1 MARRRAPGE
10 VEERRAA
17 RNRDSGAETERGL
30 AREGA
35 SNRSEKRASLLSS
48 LRGQDSGQ
56 NTEKADGDEVDEAQA
71 DAEDSRVV
79 SSSLSEGGSSNGE
92 RDAVE
97 TPESADLSP
106 SRLSPSSSPALS
118 IASPLFS
125 SPSLSSLSSLS
136 SSVYDAS
143 PFAPFSCDVSLSRRG
158 DRSSSHPSSVHSS
171 SFCLSASVHL
181 SSPRLSS
188 APASGSPSLSSL
200 HKDAPADSMARTPFP
215 PYKVFPA
222 EERTADERCV
232 LLSENARLDVPLL
245 SAPAGAGISVSQE
258 SHACAASPQPCS
270 PRSSCFYT
278 WRRSGVRDSGDV
290 GEASHAAT
298 PNSFQIPKSRPAV
311 SQAASR
317 VRRLQV
323 LEIARGTCRR
333 HLLQTSELLRLVHSH
348 NRRGVVEDAAIGAL
362 KLRDLRQVVGRC
374 AAQRPSVELRRN
386 CVLVNLPYVKCIILF
401 ARILLLPSDTEST
414 PCPPPTSLQASHG
427 SPKFF
432 SFSRVFSQTPLGSVS
447 PFGSL
452 PSSSLPSS
460 SSSHAFFRPL
470 ALRPKESASS
480 LLEEDGAWS
489 ARARRGCGAQGSATA
504 VGGEETLAVAEEPLL
519 AEREEGRREEQAKRR
534 GRGGGVLEQLRGK
547 AARCSGENRAAN
559 EDGDNRERE
568 EQARSRN
575 RREWTEDSLACTPK
589 LEDETVSSG
598 ESPADD
604 CGFFWGEEKDENEH
618 KLLAKLVRLSASS
631 GDAGDGPFEFS
642 ALEAILVYVCDALK
656 SELEPISLA
665 STNLLRF
672 IHEQPSST
680 RKLRKV
686 GDLRRRL
693 GCVRDKT
700 RGIDQAL
707 RELLDSEDDLRRLQV
722 SRFWEHEKEWE
733 RPSRNAHAEEVE
745 ILLECYE
752 QEIDAL
758 LQSILRR
765 DEALDDALQ
774 LMELHLAS
782 IRNAFLK
789 SELALDIIGVLFAG
803 IAAFAGLFGMNIRS
817 GWEEEENAFWMI
829 SLVVA
834 VLSLVTVVLVYI
846 WFKRQKL

>member
-1 MARRRAPGE
+1 MARRRGPGE
-10 VEERRAA
+10 VEERGAA
-17 RNRDSGAETERGL
+17 RNRDSGAEETERGL

-35 SNRSEKRASLLSS
+35 SNRSEKRSPLVSS
-48 LRGQDSGQ
+48 LRGRDSGE
-56 NTEKADGDEVDEAQA
+56 NTEKADGDEADEAQA
-71 DAEDSRVV
+71 DADDSRVV
-79 SSSLSEGGSSNGE
+79 SSSVSEEGNNSNGK
-92 RDAVE
+92 RGAVE
-97 TPESADLSP
+97 TSESADLSP
-106 SRLSPSSSPALS
+106 SRLSPSSSLVPS
-118 IASPLFS
+118 IASPLVS
-125 SPSLSSLSSLS
+125 SSSLSSLS

-143 PFAPFSCDVSLSRRG
+143 PFAPFACDVSLSRRG
-158 DRSSSHPSSVHSS
+158 DRSSSDPSSVHSS
-171 SFCLSASVHL
+171 SGGISASRHL

-188 APASGSPSLSSL
+188 APAHGSPSLSSL
-200 HKDAPADSMARTPFP
+200 HKDAAAASMARTPFP

-222 EERTADERCV
+222 EERTADERC
-232 LLSENARLDVPLL
+232 LLPSENPRLDVPLL
-245 SAPAGAGISVSQE
+245 SPPAGSEISVSQ
-258 SHACAASPQPCS
+258 
-270 PRSSCFYT
+270 PRSPHAACFYS
-278 WRRSGVRDSGDV
+278 WRRAGAPAPGGG

-298 PNSFQIPKSRPAV
+298 PNSFQALGEM
-311 SQAASR
+311 SR
-317 VRRLQV
+317 V
-323 LEIARGTCRR
+323 EIAPR
-333 HLLQTSELLRLVHSH
+333 SLVHSH
-348 NRRGVVEDAAIGAL
+348 NRRGVVEDAAVGAL
-362 KLRDLRQVVGRC
+362 KLRDLRQVIGRC

-386 CVLVNLPYVKCIILF
+386 CVLVNLPYVKCILLCS
-401 ARILLLPSDTEST
+401 RILLLSSDTESA
-414 PCPPPTSLQASHG
+414 PNHPPSSLHASHG

-432 SFSRVFSQTPLGSVS
+432 SFSRVFSQAPLGSAS
-447 PFGSL
+447 PFASH
-452 PSSSLPSS
+452 PSS
-460 SSSHAFFRPL
+460 SSSHSFFRPP
-470 ALRPKESASS
+470 ALRPRESASS

-489 ARARRGCGAQGSATA
+489 VRARHRCGAQGSATA
-504 VGGEETLAVAEEPLL
+504 VGGEGTPAVAEEPLLL

-534 GRGGGVLEQLRGK
+534 GRGGGVREQRQGK
-547 AARCSGENRAAN
+547 TARRCGENEAAN
-559 EDGDNRERE
+559 EGGDNRERE
-568 EQARSRN
+568 EQARSRS
-575 RREWTEDSLACTPK
+575 RREWTEDCLAWTPK
-589 LEDETVSSG
+589 LEDETVSSA
-598 ESPADD
+598 ESPAEE

-618 KLLAKLVRLSASS
+618 KLLTKLVRLSAAS
-631 GDAGDGPFEFS
+631 GDAGDGPFEFV
-642 ALEAILVYVCDALK
+642 ALEAILVHVCDALK

-693 GCVRDKT
+693 GCVRDKA

-745 ILLECYE
+745 ILLECYQ

-789 SELALDIIGVLFAG
+789 SELALDIIGVLFSG

-817 GWEEEENAFWMI
+817 GWEEEENAFWAI

-834 VLSLVTVVLVYI
+834 VLSLATVVLVYI

>member
-10 VEERRAA
+10 VEEKGAA
-17 RNRDSGAETERGL
+17 RNRDSGAEETERGL

-35 SNRSEKRASLLSS
+35 SNRSEKRSPLVSS
-48 LRGQDSGQ
+48 LRGRDSGE
-56 NTEKADGDEVDEAQA
+56 NTEKADGDEADEAQA
-71 DAEDSRVV
+71 DADDSRVV
-79 SSSLSEGGSSNGE
+79 SSSVSEEGNNSNGK
-92 RDAVE
+92 RGAVE
-97 TPESADLSP
+97 TSESADLSP
-106 SRLSPSSSPALS
+106 SRLSPSSSLVPS
-118 IASPLFS
+118 IASPLVS
-125 SPSLSSLSSLS
+125 SSSLSSLS
-136 SSVYDAS
+136 PSVYDAS
-143 PFAPFSCDVSLSRRG
+143 PFAPFACDVSLSRRG
-158 DRSSSHPSSVHSS
+158 DRSSSDPSSVHSS
-171 SFCLSASVHL
+171 SGGLSASRHL

-188 APASGSPSLSSL
+188 APAHGSPSLSSL
-200 HKDAPADSMARTPFP
+200 HKDAAAASMARTPFP

-222 EERTADERCV
+222 EERTADERC
-232 LLSENARLDVPLL
+232 LLPSENPRLDVPLL
-245 SAPAGAGISVSQE
+245 SPPAGSEISVSQ
-258 SHACAASPQPCS
+258 
-270 PRSSCFYT
+270 PRSPHAACFYS
-278 WRRSGVRDSGDV
+278 WRRAGAPAPGG

-348 NRRGVVEDAAIGAL
+348 NRRGVVEDAAVGAL
-362 KLRDLRQVVGRC
+362 KLRDLRQVIGRC

-386 CVLVNLPYVKCIILF
+386 CVLVNLPYVKCILLCS
-401 ARILLLPSDTEST
+401 RILLLSSDTESA
-414 PCPPPTSLQASHG
+414 PNHPPSSLHVSHG

-432 SFSRVFSQTPLGSVS
+432 SFSRVFSQAPLGSAS
-447 PFGSL
+447 PFASHPSSSL

-460 SSSHAFFRPL
+460 SSSHSFFRPP
-470 ALRPKESASS
+470 ALRPRESASS

-489 ARARRGCGAQGSATA
+489 VRARHRCGAQGSATA
-504 VGGEETLAVAEEPLL
+504 VGGEGTPAVAEEPLLL

-534 GRGGGVLEQLRGK
+534 GRGGGVREQRQGK
-547 AARCSGENRAAN
+547 TARRCGENEAAN
-559 EDGDNRERE
+559 EGGDNRERE
-568 EQARSRN
+568 EQARSRS
-575 RREWTEDSLACTPK
+575 RREWTEDCLAWTPK
-589 LEDETVSSG
+589 LEDETVSSA
-598 ESPADD
+598 ESPAEE

-618 KLLAKLVRLSASS
+618 KLLTKLVRLSAAS
-631 GDAGDGPFEFS
+631 GDAGDGPFEFV
-642 ALEAILVYVCDALK
+642 ALEAILVHVCDALK

-693 GCVRDKT
+693 GCVRDKA

-745 ILLECYE
+745 ILLECYQ

-789 SELALDIIGVLFAG
+789 SELALDIIGVLFSG

-817 GWEEEENAFWMI
+817 GWEEEENAFWAI

-834 VLSLVTVVLVYI
+834 VLSLATVVLVYI